1 VEDAKARGCRPM
13 RIKDKDSSLKT
24 SKKHIV
30 QLMPRSM
37 ELERRRSK
45 ERRND
50 ESGICKVWKKRYN
63 YEKGIRTRKERD
75 LMPRM

>member
-1 VEDAKARGCRPM
+1 M

-50 ESGICKVWKKRYN
+50 ESGICKVWKKR
-63 YEKGIRTRKERD
+63 
-75 LMPRM
+75 